1 MARSIFRRLV
11 VITSCILIL
20 ISVVLLAVAMATSDE
35 RNEIKVDL
43 KDGVTESVEFEGI
56 ALVPGE
62 SCEYVIKFK
71 GDSFFKYDTHLDF
84 VEKEEKTLKNFAYVR
99 VMSGDEV
106 VYDELLATAF
116 ESDGIDLSVDF
127 FRRKN
132 TELKIVYYMPL
143 DVGNEAKNAEAIFEL
158 QITAYN
164 E

>member
-56 ALVPGE
+56 DLVPGE

-127 FRRKN
+127 FNLFRKAGCF
-132 TELKIVYYMPL
+132 L
-143 DVGNEAKNAEAIFEL
+143 AILFHNL
-158 QITAYN
+158 FF
-164 E
+164 

>member
-20 ISVVLLAVAMATSDE
+20 ISVVLLAVALATSGI

-43 KDGVTESVEFEGI
+43 DDGKTENVEFDGI

-71 GDSFFKYDTHLDF
+71 GKSSLKYDTHLKF
-84 VEKEEKTLKNFAYVR
+84 VEKEEKTLKNFAR
-99 VMSGDEV
+99 VKIMSGDEV

-116 ESDGIDLSVDF
+116 EDDGVDLAVDF

-143 DVGNEAKNAEAIFEL
+143 DIGNEAKNAEAIFEL